1 MNISLPEIGIYSA
14 LIIFLIGFLGLMS
27 RKNIIFMMLSIELML
42 NAANLVFISASQLTA
57 SLDGQVMMFFV
68 IAIAACEAGVGLAF
82 IMALYRAKS
91 TIEVDELRI
100 LRG

>member
-1 MNISLPEIGIYSA
+1 
-14 LIIFLIGFLGLMS
+14 
-27 RKNIIFMMLSIELML
+27 
-42 NAANLVFISASQLTA
+42 
-57 SLDGQVMMFFV
+57 MFFV